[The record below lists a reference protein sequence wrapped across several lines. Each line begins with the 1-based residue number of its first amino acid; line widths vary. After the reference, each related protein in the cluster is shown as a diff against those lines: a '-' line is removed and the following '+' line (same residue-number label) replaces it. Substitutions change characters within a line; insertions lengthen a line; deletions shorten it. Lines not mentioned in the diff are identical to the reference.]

1 MKKLK
6 KYSVCALI
14 FLSITF
20 QNKSAK
26 ADLFGGDVA
35 VLLQILAQSIEQV
48 YRLQQV
54 IQNGKDTLNLLR
66 DVNAGVRSGLDLIRI
81 VNPKFNAGVYGDLNN
96 PENVLRAIHDL
107 YGTTPNTADKELID
121 IQDQSVA
128 EVIAMNK
135 SLYDYSTQVDF
146 ERERILMHSQVVSPQ
161 GAAKLQNQSLAVIIG
176 VLTQLLR
183 VQSQML
189 KVMGQN
195 MALDNR
201 REKLASE
208 QFIDNYKS
216 LADGFGQLPK
226 DVKLPSVSQSSSGGA
241 K

>member
-1 MKKLK
+1 MKTMKK
-6 KYSVCALI
+6 YFVCIML
-14 FLSITF
+14 FMTITF
-20 QNKSAK
+20 QNKSAQ

-35 VLLQILAQSIEQV
+35 VLIQILAQSIEQV
-48 YRLQQV
+48 YRLQSI

-66 DVNAGVRSGLDLIRI
+66 DINAGVRSGLDLIRI

-107 YGTTPNTADKELID
+107 YGTTPNTADKNLID
-121 IQDQSVA
+121 MQDQSVA

-135 SLYDYSTQVDF
+135 NLYDYSTQVDF

-208 QFIDNYKS
+208 QFIENYKS
-216 LADGFGQLPK
+216 LSDGFKDLPK
-226 DVKLPSVSQSSSGGA
+226 DIKLPSLQGGS

>member
-1 MKKLK
+1 MTKLK
-6 KYSVCALI
+6 KNIITAVICVA
-14 FLSITF
+14 ITF

-81 VNPKFNAGVYGDLNN
+81 INPKFNAGVYGDLNN

-107 YGTTPNTADKELID
+107 YGVTPNTADKELID

-135 SLYDYSTQVDF
+135 SLYDYSAQVDF

-195 MALDNR
+195 MALDTR
-201 REKLASE
+201 REKLASQ
-208 QFIDNYKS
+208 QFIENYKS

-226 DVKLPSVSQSSSGGA
+226 DVKLPTVNGGA

>member
-1 MKKLK
+1 MTKFK
-6 KYSVCALI
+6 KYTMCALI
-14 FLSITF
+14 YLSITF
-20 QNKSAK
+20 QRNYAR

-48 YRLQQV
+48 YRLQQI

-81 VNPKFNAGVYGDLNN
+81 INPKFNAGVYGDLNN

-135 SLYDYSTQVDF
+135 SLYDYSAQVDF

-161 GAAKLQNQSLAVIIG
+161 GAGKLQNQSLAVIIG

-195 MALDNR
+195 MAFDNR
-201 REKLASE
+201 KEKLASE
-208 QFIDNYKS
+208 QFIENYKS

-226 DVKLPSVSQSSSGGA
+226 DVKLPSVNGGA

>member
-1 MKKLK
+1 MKTLK
-6 KYSVCALI
+6 KYFVCALI

-20 QNKSAK
+20 QNKAAR

-48 YRLQQV
+48 YRLQQI

-81 VNPKFNAGVYGDLNN
+81 INPKFNAGVYGDLNN

-201 REKLASE
+201 KEKLASE
-208 QFIDNYKS
+208 QFIENYKS

-226 DVKLPSVSQSSSGGA
+226 DVKLPSVNGGA

>member
-1 MKKLK
+1 MIKFKKFILCSLISFSIILK
-6 KYSVCALI
+6 P
-14 FLSITF
+14 
-20 QNKSAK
+20 NSAK
-26 ADLFGGDVA
+26 ADLFGGDVV

-48 YRLQQV
+48 IRLQTL

-66 DVNAGVRSGLDLIRI
+66 DVNSGVRSGLDLIRI
-81 VNPKFNAGVYGDLNN
+81 INPRFNAGAYGDLNN

-107 YGTTPNTADKELID
+107 YGKTPMTADKELID
-121 IQDQSVA
+121 MQDQSVA

-135 SLYDYSTQVDF
+135 SLYDYSEQVDF
-146 ERERILMHSQVVSPQ
+146 ERERILVHSQVVSPQ

-201 REKLASE
+201 KEKLSSE
-208 QFIDNYKS
+208 QFIENYKNLS
-216 LADGFGQLPK
+216 DGFNSLPK
-226 DVKLPSVSQSSSGGA
+226 DVTLPNLNGGR

>member
-1 MKKLK
+1 MMKFK
-6 KYSVCALI
+6 KYTMCALI

-20 QNKSAK
+20 QNKAAR

-48 YRLQQV
+48 YRLQQI

-81 VNPKFNAGVYGDLNN
+81 INPKFNAGVYGDLNN

-107 YGTTPNTADKELID
+107 YGATPNTADKVLID

-135 SLYDYSTQVDF
+135 SLYDYSAQVDF

-161 GAAKLQNQSLAVIIG
+161 GAGKLQNQSLAVIIG

-201 REKLASE
+201 KEKLASE
-208 QFIDNYKS
+208 QFIENYKS

-226 DVKLPSVSQSSSGGA
+226 DVKLPSVQGGV

>member
-1 MKKLK
+1 MKFK
-6 KYSVCALI
+6 KYTMCALI

-20 QNKSAK
+20 QNKAAR

-48 YRLQQV
+48 YRLQQI

-81 VNPKFNAGVYGDLNN
+81 INPKFNAGVYGDLNN

-107 YGTTPNTADKELID
+107 YGATPNTADKVLID

-135 SLYDYSTQVDF
+135 SLYDYSAQVDF

-161 GAAKLQNQSLAVIIG
+161 GAGKLQNQSLAVIIG

-201 REKLASE
+201 KEKLASE
-208 QFIDNYKS
+208 QFIENYKS

-226 DVKLPSVSQSSSGGA
+226 DVKLPSVQGGV

>member
-1 MKKLK
+1 MIKFKKFIL
-6 KYSVCALI
+6 CALI
-14 FLSITF
+14 SFSIIF
-20 QNKSAK
+20 KPNSAR
-26 ADLFGGDVA
+26 ADLFGGDVV

-48 YRLQQV
+48 IRLQTL

-66 DVNAGVRSGLDLIRI
+66 DINSGVRSGLDLIRVI
-81 VNPKFNAGVYGDLNN
+81 NPRFNAGVYGDLNN

-107 YGTTPNTADKELID
+107 YGQTPMTADKELID
-121 IQDQSVA
+121 MQDQSVA

-135 SLYDYSTQVDF
+135 SLYDYSEQVDF
-146 ERERILMHSQVVSPQ
+146 ERERILVHSQVVSPQ

-201 REKLASE
+201 KEKLSSE
-208 QFIDNYKS
+208 QFIENYKNLS
-216 LADGFGQLPK
+216 DGFNSLPK
-226 DVKLPSVSQSSSGGA
+226 DVRLPNLNGGR

>member
-1 MKKLK
+1 MIKFKKFILCTLISFSIILK
-6 KYSVCALI
+6 P
-14 FLSITF
+14 
-20 QNKSAK
+20 NSAR
-26 ADLFGGDVA
+26 ADLFGGDVV

-48 YRLQQV
+48 IRLQTL

-66 DVNAGVRSGLDLIRI
+66 DINSGVRSGLDLIRI
-81 VNPKFNAGVYGDLNN
+81 INPRFNAGVYGDLNN

-107 YGTTPNTADKELID
+107 YGQTPMTADKELID
-121 IQDQSVA
+121 MQDQSVA

-135 SLYDYSTQVDF
+135 SLYDYSEQVDF
-146 ERERILMHSQVVSPQ
+146 ERERILVHSQVVSPQ

-201 REKLASE
+201 KEKLSSE
-208 QFIDNYKS
+208 QFIENYKNLS
-216 LADGFGQLPK
+216 DGFNSLPK
-226 DVKLPSVSQSSSGGA
+226 DVTLPNLNGGR

>member
-1 MKKLK
+1 MMKFK
-6 KYSVCALI
+6 KYTMCALI

-20 QNKSAK
+20 QNKAAR

-48 YRLQQV
+48 YRLQQI

-81 VNPKFNAGVYGDLNN
+81 INPKFNAGVYGDLNN

-107 YGTTPNTADKELID
+107 YGATPNTADKELID

-195 MALDNR
+195 MAFDNR
-201 REKLASE
+201 KEKLASE
-208 QFIDNYKS
+208 QFIENYKS

-226 DVKLPSVSQSSSGGA
+226 DVKLPSVSNSSSGGV

>member
-1 MKKLK
+1 MMKFK
-6 KYSVCALI
+6 KYTMCALI

-20 QNKSAK
+20 QNKTAR

-48 YRLQQV
+48 YRLQQI

-81 VNPKFNAGVYGDLNN
+81 INPKFNAGVYGDLNN

-135 SLYDYSTQVDF
+135 SLYDYSAQVDF

-161 GAAKLQNQSLAVIIG
+161 GAGKLQNQSLAVIIG

-201 REKLASE
+201 KEKLASE
-208 QFIDNYKS
+208 QFIENYKS

-226 DVKLPSVSQSSSGGA
+226 DVKLPSVQGGA

>member
-1 MKKLK
+1 MKYLK
-6 KYSVCALI
+6 KSIISLI
-14 FLSITF
+14 LCITITF
-20 QNKSAK
+20 QPKSAK
-26 ADLFGGDVA
+26 ADLFGGDVV

-48 YRLQQV
+48 IRLQTL

-66 DVNAGVRSGLDLIRI
+66 DINAGVRSGLDLIRI
-81 VNPKFNAGVYGDLNN
+81 INPKFNAGVYGDLNN

-107 YGTTPNTADKELID
+107 YGQTPQTADKELMD
-121 IQDQSVA
+121 MQDQSVA

-135 SLYDYSTQVDF
+135 NLYDYSAQVDL
-146 ERERILMHSQVVSPQ
+146 ERDRILVHSQVVSPQ

-201 REKLASE
+201 KEKLSSE
-208 QFIDNYKS
+208 QFIENYKS
-216 LADGFGQLPK
+216 LSDGFNSLPK
-226 DVKLPSVSQSSSGGA
+226 DVTLPSINGGV

>member
-1 MKKLK
+1 MKTLK
-6 KYSVCALI
+6 KYSMCALI

-195 MALDNR
+195 MALDTR

-208 QFIDNYKS
+208 QFIENYKS

-226 DVKLPSVSQSSSGGA
+226 DVKLPSVSSGGV

>member
-1 MKKLK
+1 MTKLK
-6 KYSVCALI
+6 KNIITAVICVA
-14 FLSITF
+14 ITF

-81 VNPKFNAGVYGDLNN
+81 INPKFNAGVYGDLNN

-107 YGTTPNTADKELID
+107 YGVTPNTADKELID

-135 SLYDYSTQVDF
+135 SLYDYSAQVDF
-146 ERERILMHSQVVSPQ
+146 ERERMLMHSQVVSPQ

-195 MALDNR
+195 MALDTR

-208 QFIDNYKS
+208 QFIENYKS

-226 DVKLPSVSQSSSGGA
+226 DVKLPTVNGGA

>member
-1 MKKLK
+1 MMKFK
-6 KYSVCALI
+6 KYTMCALI

-20 QNKSAK
+20 QNKAAR

-48 YRLQQV
+48 YRLQQI

-81 VNPKFNAGVYGDLNN
+81 INPKFNAGVYGDLNN

-107 YGTTPNTADKELID
+107 YGTTPNTADRELID

-135 SLYDYSTQVDF
+135 SLYDYSVQVDF

-195 MALDNR
+195 MAFDNR
-201 REKLASE
+201 KEKLASE
-208 QFIDNYKS
+208 QFIENYKS

-226 DVKLPSVSQSSSGGA
+226 DVKLPSVSNSSSGGV

>member
-1 MKKLK
+1 MKTLK
-6 KYSVCALI
+6 KYLMCALI

-20 QNKSAK
+20 QNKAAR

-48 YRLQQV
+48 YRLQQI

-81 VNPKFNAGVYGDLNN
+81 INPKFNAGVYGDLSN

-201 REKLASE
+201 KEKLASE
-208 QFIDNYKS
+208 QFIENYKS

-226 DVKLPSVSQSSSGGA
+226 DVKLPSVNGGS